1 MKLFM
6 SKIAKQYTD
15 FILSCPGLS
24 RALKFLLTGFA
35 LLFPA
40 PLAWA
45 QEPTSAT
52 QENLITPAA
61 PLANPQQAAPINQPI
76 PLDQVSNRAETIGVE
91 LDLLLPRENSRK
103 LLEQVSSETDRT
115 LKEIKTYLAKTPNTL
130 VGQPNIRVLQR
141 FQSKLNEM
149 LKDLQSLAED
159 LEDQLEDLS
168 DSLSQVDRISAVW
181 QATDDLAKT
190 QEGAEVTTITRI
202 KAVRAEIAEARSVI
216 VKRRNDVLA
225 LRDKLVNPSVALSEG
240 ADKLQ
245 SEVDARVEG
254 IFQADHPPLWS
265 PLVRESIR
273 KEWRTLG
280 PQQLLQRFNENR
292 QDTRTLGFQVI
303 LFVALGLSLRWLR
316 NRTRAR
322 IVDAQHRRQAHA
334 QLVFEH
340 PWAMSV
346 LITATLT
353 IPLHVTSPRTTG
365 LIAAAIMAIAA
376 IRIILRFIPSAMAP
390 LVWGFAILFT
400 IDRGRDLLDTTPTL
414 ERLVFLGELVGGLSL
429 LVWLLRPSQIA
440 RLPEDWRNHPFVR
453 LIHIAMRAGA
463 GLVML
468 AILADLAGWSDLAVL
483 LGGIALRSGYLGLL
497 VFVLLKVFYGLVT
510 FAIVIRPLRFIRA
523 ISNHREFVDH
533 TLERILSVLAVCL
546 WAAVVCGQVGLLAP
560 LTDLFKLILNAS
572 ITMGALSVSVADVL
586 VFVLTIWF
594 SFLLARFVQVILQED
609 VFTRVRMARGLP
621 NAISNL
627 ARYTVIFIGF
637 MFGLSAAGVEI
648 TKLAV
653 IAGGLGVGIG
663 FGLQNVVNN
672 FVSGLILLFER
683 PIDVG
688 DTIDLT
694 DTSGIMKRIGIRAS
708 IIRTFD
714 GAEVIVPNGMLIS
727 DRVINWTLSDR
738 RRRITMSVGVEYGT
752 PAQRVIDLLVEV
764 AQANPKVLSD
774 PAPHAFFDNFG
785 DSSLDFK
792 LRAWINVSDGSFSN
806 THLAMRSELAVAIQ
820 QALEDAN
827 IGVPFPQR
835 DLHLINVPSNLVL
848 EPDEAKPKS
857 DPETEQ

>member
-1 MKLFM
+1 M
-6 SKIAKQYTD
+6 SKIAKQDTD
-15 FILSCPGLS
+15 FILSCPGLL
-24 RALKFLLTGFA
+24 RPLRLLLTGFA

-52 QENLITPAA
+52 QENLKTPTEA
-61 PLANPQQAAPINQPI
+61 LADPQQAAPINQPI
-76 PLDQVSNRAETIGVE
+76 PLDQVSNRAETIGIE

-168 DSLSQVDRISAVW
+168 DSLAQVDRISAVW

-572 ITMGALSVSVADVL
+572 ITTGALSVSVADVL

-663 FGLQNVVNN
+663 FGLQSVVNN

-694 DTSGIMKRIGIRAS
+694 VTSGIMKRIGIRAS

-764 AQANPKVLSD
+764 AQANPKILSD

-835 DLHLINVPSNLVL
+835 DLHLINVPPNLVL
-848 EPDEAKPKS
+848 DPDEAKPKS

>member
-1 MKLFM
+1 M
-6 SKIAKQYTD
+6 SKIAKQDTGL
-15 FILSCPGLS
+15 FLSCPGLL
-24 RALKFLLTGFA
+24 RPLRLLLTGFA

-52 QENLITPAA
+52 QENLTTPAEA
-61 PLANPQQAAPINQPI
+61 LANPQQAAPIDQPI
-76 PLDQVSNRAETIGVE
+76 PLDQVSNRAETIGIE

-168 DSLSQVDRISAVW
+168 DSLAQVDRISAVW

-303 LFVALGLSLRWLR
+303 LFVSLGLSLRWLR

-497 VFVLLKVFYGLVT
+497 VFVLLKVFYGLVI

-572 ITMGALSVSVADVL
+572 ITTGALSVSVADVL

>member
-1 MKLFM
+1 M
-6 SKIAKQYTD
+6 SKIAKQDTGL
-15 FILSCPGLS
+15 ILSCPGLL
-24 RALKFLLTGFA
+24 RPLRLLLTGFA

-52 QENLITPAA
+52 QENLTTPAEA
-61 PLANPQQAAPINQPI
+61 LADPQQAAPINQPI
-76 PLDQVSNRAETIGVE
+76 PLDQVSNRAETIGIE

-103 LLEQVSSETDRT
+103 LLEQISSETDRT

-168 DSLSQVDRISAVW
+168 DSLAQVDRISAVW

-254 IFQADHPPLWS
+254 IFQADHPPIWS

-322 IVDAQHRRQAHA
+322 IVDVQQRRQAHA

-572 ITMGALSVSVADVL
+572 ITTGALSVSVADVL

>member
-1 MKLFM
+1 MHN
-6 SKIAKQYTD
+6 IAKPDTRLFFPRQRLFRLASLFLACTVLCFPD
-15 FILSCPGLS
+15 FDV
-24 RALKFLLTGFA
+24 
-35 LLFPA
+35 
-40 PLAWA
+40 WA
-45 QEPTSAT
+45 QENAAETPGNAK
-52 QENLITPAA
+52 TPANGA
-61 PLANPQQAAPINQPI
+61 LADPGQAAQIDQPI
-76 PLDQVSNRAETIGVE
+76 PLDQVSNRAETIGAE
-91 LDLLLPRENSRK
+91 LDILLPRKNSRK
-103 LLEQVSSETDRT
+103 VLEQVSSETDRT
-115 LKEIKTYLAKTPNTL
+115 LKEIKSYLAKTPNTL
-130 VGQPNIRVLQR
+130 AGQPNIRVLQR
-141 FQSKLNEM
+141 FESKLNEM
-149 LKDLQSLAED
+149 LKDLRSLAEE

-168 DSLSQVDRISAVW
+168 ESLAQVDRISAVW
-181 QATDDLAKT
+181 KATDELAKT
-190 QEGAEVTTITRI
+190 QEGAEATTITRI
-202 KAVRAEIAEARSVI
+202 GAVRAAIAQARSTI

-240 ADKLQ
+240 AEKLQ
-245 SEVDARVEG
+245 SEVDTRVEG

-273 KEWRTLG
+273 KEWQTLG

-303 LFVALGLSLRWLR
+303 LFVALGLGLRWLR

-322 IVDAQHRRQAHA
+322 IVNVQHQRQAHA

-353 IPLHVTSPRTTG
+353 IPLHPTSPRTAG
-365 LIAAAIMAIAA
+365 LIAAAIMAIAT
-376 IRIILRFIPSAMAP
+376 IRIVLRFMPSAMAP

-414 ERLVFLGELVGGLSL
+414 ERLVFMGELVGGLSL
-429 LVWLLRPSQIA
+429 LIWLLRPSQIA
-440 RLPEDWRNHPFVR
+440 KLPENWRSYPFVKF
-453 LIHIAMRAGA
+453 IHFAMRVGA
-463 GLVML
+463 VLVML

-497 VFVLLKVFYGLVT
+497 IFVLLKVFYGLAT
-510 FAIVIRPLRFIRA
+510 FAIVLRPLRLIRA
-523 ISNHREFVDH
+523 ISNHREFVDQ
-533 TLERILSVLAVCL
+533 LLQRILSVLAVCL
-546 WAAVVCGQVGLLAP
+546 WASLVCGQLGLLAP
-560 LTDLFKLILNAS
+560 ATDLVKLILNAS
-572 ITMGALSVSVADVL
+572 ITTGALSVSIADVL
-586 VFVLTIWF
+586 VFIFTIWL
-594 SFLLARFVQVILQED
+594 SFVLARFVQVILQED

-627 ARYTVIFIGF
+627 ARYTLIFIGF
-637 MFGLSAAGVEI
+637 MFGLSAAGIEI

-708 IIRTFD
+708 VIRTFD

-738 RRRITMSVGVEYGT
+738 RRRIVMDVGVEYGT

-764 AQANPKVLSD
+764 AKANPKILSD
-774 PAPHAFFDNFG
+774 PEPHAFFVNFG

-792 LRAWINVSDGSFSN
+792 LRAWINVHDGSFSN
-806 THLAMRSELAVAIQ
+806 SHLAMRSELAIAIQ
-820 QALEDAN
+820 QALEEAK

-835 DLHLINVPSNLVL
+835 DLHLISTPPNLAAEL
-848 EPDEAKPKS
+848 DTTKPQS
-857 DPETEQ
+857 DSRNEK